1 MRKSE
6 LEQHDIQ
13 TTPTRAATN
22 TTVPNL
28 PRLTNTTMSDQKC
41 TCLYKALLTNKSN
54 FCKEDARTKYK
65 ELVNKAEKLPSDIK
79 TKVIRLLDQAKNIL
93 GDLSLE
99 RMYNNNGFFSEEHNC
114 DTTQETLDTIKGLQH
129 AESGTGEGQSNSQVN
144 CNSNDKTTEA
154 VSTEQE
160 AHDTIIHIEDITN
173 HRFRKDQLKF
183 NVLVNPG
190 HITIVE
196 DEEKIT
202 KTNQNKVTEYLK
214 ALKRNHPRRLTHI
227 IRKKPHLIKLLN
239 GTTA

>member
-1 MRKSE
+1 
-6 LEQHDIQ
+6 
-13 TTPTRAATN
+13 
-22 TTVPNL
+22 
-28 PRLTNTTMSDQKC
+28 MSDQKC
-41 TCLYKALLTNKSN
+41 TCLYKALLTNKNN

-65 ELVNKAEKLPSDIK
+65 VLVSKAEELPNDIK
-79 TKVIRLLDQAKNIL
+79 TRVIRLLDHAKNIL

-114 DTTQETLDTIKGLQH
+114 DTTQETLDAIKGLQDT
-129 AESGTGEGQSNSQVN
+129 EPSPGEGQNNSQVN

-160 AHDTIIHIEDITN
+160 AHNTVIHIENIIN

-202 KTNQNKVTEYLK
+202 KTNKNKVAEYLK
-214 ALKRNHPRRLTHI
+214 ILKRNHPRRLTHI
-227 IRKKPHLIKLLN
+227 IRKKPHLIKLLD
-239 GTTA
+239 GATT